1 MKIGVVG
8 CGYVGTVVAACL
20 AETGNHVV
28 AADIDAAR
36 IETLREGRS
45 PIFEPGLE
53 ALLAKNA
60 AAGRLRFSVSP
71 ADAGGRAEI
80 VFLCVGTPMKA
91 DGRPDLAPLFEAG
104 RAVVRSL
111 ERSSIIAVKSTVPVG
126 TTERLAAETAPLA
139 PVPVDWAFV
148 PEFLKEGDAVRDF
161 SKPDRVVV
169 GASTPAVIETMR
181 RLHAP
186 FLRTM
191 HPFIA
196 MDVRSAEMT
205 KYASNFMLAA
215 RISAINEIATLCERT
230 GADVEA
236 VRRGVGADSRIGY
249 PFLFPGIGYGG
260 SCFPKDVEALI
271 RLGEDHGLAMDVAS
285 AVQRTNKAQR
295 ARFAARVLDRLG
307 GGTGRT
313 VAVWG
318 LAFKPRTDDMR
329 EAPAV
334 SIIETLLRA
343 GVKVQAFDPQ
353 ANRRAVAIFGSRIAV
368 AADPYAALDGAD
380 ALLLLTEWDEFR
392 APDFD
397 EIRRR
402 MRMPLVFDGR
412 NIWDPALLRGMGFEV
427 FGVGRP

>member
-1 MKIGVVG
+1 MKVGVVG

-20 AETGNHVV
+20 AETGNQVV
-28 AADIDAAR
+28 AADLDSAR
-36 IETLREGRS
+36 IETLRAGRS

-53 ALLAKNA
+53 ALLAKNL
-60 AAGRLRFSVSP
+60 AAGRLRFSVST

-80 VFLCVGTPMKA
+80 VFLCVGTPRKA
-91 DGRPDLAPLFEAG
+91 DGRPDLGPLFDAG
-104 RAVVRSL
+104 KTVAGSL
-111 ERSSIIAVKSTVPVG
+111 ERHSIVAVKSTVPVG
-126 TTERLAAETAPLA
+126 TTERLAAEAA
-139 PVPVDWAFV
+139 AFARVPVEWAFV

-161 SKPDRVVV
+161 TKPDRVVV
-169 GASTPAVIETMR
+169 GASKPEVIETMR

-215 RISAINEIATLCERT
+215 RISAINEIAALCERT

-271 RLGEDHGLAMDVAS
+271 RLGEDHGLEMAVAS
-285 AVQRTNKAQR
+285 AVQRTNRDQR
-295 ARFAARVLDRLG
+295 ARFAARVLERLG
-307 GGTGRT
+307 GGKGRT
-313 VAVWG
+313 AAVWG

-334 SIIETLLRA
+334 SIIETLLQA

-353 ANRRAVAIFGSRIAV
+353 ANRRAAAIFGSRIAV
-368 AADPYAALDGAD
+368 ATDPYAALDGAD

-397 EIRRR
+397 EILRR
-402 MRMPLVFDGR
+402 MRTPVVFDGR

-427 FGVGRP
+427 FGIGRP

>member
-1 MKIGVVG
+1 MKVGVVG

-20 AETGNHVV
+20 AETGNQVA

-36 IETLREGRS
+36 IDSLRAAKS
-45 PIFEPGLE
+45 PIFEPGLDE
-53 ALLAKNA
+53 LLEKNL
-60 AAGRLRFSVSP
+60 AAGRLRFSAST
-71 ADAGGRAEI
+71 ADAGGRAEV
-80 VFLCVGTPMKA
+80 VFLCVGTPMMG
-91 DGRPDLAPLFEAG
+91 DGRPELGPLFDAA
-104 RAVVRSL
+104 RSIAASL
-111 ERSSIIAVKSTVPVG
+111 EGPSIVAVKSTVPVG

-139 PVPVDWAFV
+139 RVPVEWAFV
-148 PEFLKEGDAVRDF
+148 PEFLKEGDAVRDLTR
-161 SKPDRVVV
+161 PDRVVV
-169 GASTPAVIETMR
+169 GASKPEVVDTLR

-191 HPFIA
+191 HPFIP

-205 KYASNFMLAA
+205 KYASNFMLAS
-215 RISAINEIATLCERT
+215 RISAINEIAALCERT

-271 RLGEDHGLAMDVAS
+271 RLGEDHGLEMAVAS
-285 AVQRTNKAQR
+285 AVQRTNREQR
-295 ARFAARVLDRLG
+295 ARFAARVLERLG
-307 GGTGRT
+307 GGAGRT
-313 VAVWG
+313 IAVWG

-334 SIIETLLRA
+334 SVIEALLGA
-343 GVKVQAFDPQ
+343 GAKVQAYDPK
-353 ANRRAVAIFGSRIAV
+353 ANRKASNHFGSRITV
-368 AADPYAALDGAD
+368 AKDPYSALDDAD

-392 APDFD
+392 APDFE

-402 MRMPLVFDGR
+402 MRSPVVFDGR
-412 NIWDPALLRGMGFEV
+412 NIWDRALLRGMGFDA